1 MPITLADVEL
11 FDQLALNDYSA
22 LIQPDLETI
31 ADPAVR
37 DKAAQD
43 VRDIQNRLTQKQL
56 IAGAMLLEAT
66 FWVYAVKLTS
76 KRFVFIRDSDI
87 GWVTGKFL
95 ETINYKYELTIAKGS
110 LYTR

>member
-11 FDQLALNDYSA
+11 FGQLALNDYSV

-56 IAGAMLLEAT
+56 IVGAILLEAT
-66 FWVYAVKLTS
+66 FRVYANKQTPQ
-76 KRFVFIRDSDI
+76 RFVLIRDSDI
-87 GWVTGKFL
+87 GWVMGKFL
-95 ETINYKYELTIAKGS
+95 ETINYEYESTIVRGS
-110 LYTR
+110 LYPR

>member
-11 FDQLALNDYSA
+11 FEQLALNNYSA

-31 ADPAVR
+31 TDSAVR

-43 VRDIQNRLTQKQL
+43 VRDIQNRFTQKQL
-56 IAGAMLLEAT
+56 IVGAMLLEAT
-66 FWVYAVKLTS
+66 FRVYVDKQTPQ
-76 KRFVFIRDSDI
+76 RFVLIRDSDI
-87 GWVTGKFL
+87 GWVTGKFV
-95 ETINYKYELTIAKGS
+95 ETINYKYESTIAKGS